1 MTLAQEFS
9 KESLK
14 SIDYLQD
21 KHLSRALCNSQKHFY
36 TQHCTISHQDCRI
49 GLQNLAQNSIDF
61 IVTDPP
67 YFIDGMG
74 SEWNDTNLSKK
85 ASKSGIVGGLP
96 IGMKFDRVQ
105 GKRLQEFMNPLAQE
119 FFRILKPG
127 GFCVVFSQG
136 RLYHRMAMS
145 LDLAGFEIRDMLAWK
160 YEGQAKAFSQTHFI
174 KKDKNLSSAQKE
186 ALIAE
191 MQDLKTPQ
199 LKPQIEPMVLAQKPR
214 IGTFVENYREF
225 KLGLINS
232 KESLDGKFPSNVMEV
247 SKNERK
253 AESNEK
259 IAHLTRKPI
268 KLISHLIRLF
278 TQEHH
283 IVLDPF
289 LGSGS
294 HALAALQNNRKFI
307 GYEIEKKYFDIAKN
321 RIQKWQKESKK

>member
-1 MTLAQEFS
+1 MSARVKTYSDLAHIEISCFKTQDFQIYNQNCHFG
-9 KESLK
+9 LK
-14 SIDYLQD
+14 
-21 KHLSRALCNSQKHFY
+21 
-36 TQHCTISHQDCRI
+36 
-49 GLQNLAQNSIDF
+49 NLGENSIDF

-74 SEWNDTNLSKK
+74 NEWNDTTLSKK
-85 ASKSGIVGGLP
+85 ASKSGVVGGLP
-96 IGMKFDRVQ
+96 VGMKFDRMQ
-105 GKRLQEFMNPLAQE
+105 ARKLQEFMTPLADE
-119 FFRILKPG
+119 FLRVLKPG

-136 RLYHRMAMS
+136 RLYHAMAMS

-174 KKDKNLSSAQKE
+174 KKDKNLSEKE
-186 ALIAE
+186 KEKLIKE

-214 IGTFVENYREF
+214 IGTFVENYQAY

-247 SKNERK
+247 SKQTRKNE
-253 AESNEK
+253 SDEK
-259 IAHLTRKPI
+259 IEHLTIKPV

-278 TQEHH
+278 TQENQT
-283 IVLDPF
+283 VLDPF

-294 HALAALQNNRKFI
+294 HAIAALQNKRKFI
-307 GYEIEKKYFDIAKN
+307 GFEIEKKYFEIARN
-321 RIQKWQKESKK
+321 RIEKELKNERN

>member
-1 MTLAQEFS
+1 MTLAKNTFTKQRKQDNCGFS
-9 KESLK
+9 NDVLAFLSL
-14 SIDYLQD
+14 Q
-21 KHLSRALCNSQKHFY
+21 CNIY
-36 TQHCTISHQDCRI
+36 HQDCRT
-49 GLQNLAQNSIDF
+49 GLTNLDSESIDF

-74 SEWNDTNLSKK
+74 SEWNDSTLVKK
-85 ASKSGIVGGLP
+85 ASKSGVVGGLP

-105 GKRLQEFMNPLAQE
+105 GERLQEFMQPLAKE

-145 LDLAGFEIRDMLAWK
+145 LDIAGFEIRDMLAWK

-174 KKDKNLSSAQKE
+174 KKDKNLRSAQKE

-214 IGTFVENYREF
+214 IGTFVENYKEF

-247 SKNERK
+247 SKNTRK
-253 AESNEK
+253 AESEEK

-278 TQEHH
+278 TQENQ

-294 HALAALQNNRKFI
+294 HALAALQNNRAFI
-307 GYEIEKKYFDIAKN
+307 GYEIEKKYFNIAKN
-321 RIQKWQKESKK
+321 RIIKWQKELKNTGNK